1 MSTGYEAGPER
12 VDSAQQPAASRALWR
27 LNFRSLRVQMALGSA
42 AVVLAAVV
50 LVAAIALVTVVV
62 SFNAYQSAQLTSETN
77 RIAAAIGQGSGLTS
91 ADRPQNPAS
100 LLDSYALRDVGS
112 LNIWLMDASGR
123 VLIGG
128 RVQARD
134 ARSFAADADEIS
146 SALAHA
152 LQGQSSSGSL
162 PGQSKLGLTQRI
174 YAAAPIRIGGTPDG
188 AIIGAVALS
197 TPLRQDAAA
206 LYAMGVSRIIL
217 VLALM
222 VAGIAALVA
231 ALFSRRVTGPLEH
244 VAAAA
249 SRMASGDYGTRVSI
263 TAPDELRTLATS
275 FNDMACALQRDISE
289 LRRQEQLRRE
299 LIANV
304 SHELATPLTAIQ
316 GFTEAL
322 QDEVIHD
329 PAERAETTRLI
340 AREAARLRRLVDQLR
355 QVALFEGG
363 AQALNRTAVQVPSLV
378 TETLAVLAPEMERKQ
393 VTVVN
398 ELPGD
403 LPAVY
408 ADDDRLT
415 EILLN
420 LFDNALRHTPAGGRI
435 EVRGRVEGRLAQVT
449 IADTGPGIAPAD
461 RQKVFE
467 RFYRV
472 DPSRNSATGGSGLGL
487 AIVRAL
493 VEAHGGTIAV
503 ADRAGGGAQF
513 TFTLPTYQ

>member
-1 MSTGYEAGPER
+1 MSCGR
-12 VDSAQQPAASRALWR
+12 WR
-27 LNFRSLRVQMALGSA
+27 PRS
-42 AVVLAAVV
+42 
-50 LVAAIALVTVVV
+50 T
-62 SFNAYQSAQLTSETN
+62 T
-77 RIAAAIGQGSGLTS
+77 
-91 ADRPQNPAS
+91 
-100 LLDSYALRDVGS
+100 
-112 LNIWLMDASGR
+112 
-123 VLIGG
+123 
-128 RVQARD
+128 
-134 ARSFAADADEIS
+134 
-146 SALAHA
+146 
-152 LQGQSSSGSL
+152 
-162 PGQSKLGLTQRI
+162 
-174 YAAAPIRIGGTPDG
+174 
-188 AIIGAVALS
+188 
-197 TPLRQDAAA
+197 
-206 LYAMGVSRIIL
+206 
-217 VLALM
+217 
-222 VAGIAALVA
+222 
-231 ALFSRRVTGPLEH
+231 
-244 VAAAA
+244 
-249 SRMASGDYGTRVSI
+249 
-263 TAPDELRTLATS
+263 
-275 FNDMACALQRDISE
+275 
-289 LRRQEQLRRE
+289 QLRRE